1 MKKPMSLVA
10 LYEVKKYYHN
20 GRNIVK
26 AADNV
31 NLQIEKGEF
40 TVLAGPSG
48 SGKTTLLN
56 LIGGLDRP
64 DSGDIWVAGQ
74 NLTQKSQKTLSQI
87 RRGKIGFIFQAY
99 NLVPVLTAEE
109 NAEFVLMLNGVPSKE
124 RKQKVLALLH
134 DMGMEGLEHRK
145 PGEMSGGQQQRIA
158 VARAMVT
165 EPAIIL
171 ADEPTANLDSE
182 SSVNL
187 LNLMRTFNKT
197 KEITFLF
204 SSHDERVIHLA
215 KRVIHLRDGR
225 IESDTQG

>member
-1 MKKPMSLVA
+1 MSLVK
-10 LYEVKKYYHN
+10 LTNVKKYYHN
-20 GRNIVK
+20 DSNMVR
-26 AADNV
+26 AADDV
-31 NLQIEKGEF
+31 SLKIEKGEF

-64 DSGDIWVAGQ
+64 DSGEIWVAGQ
-74 NLTQKSQKTLSQI
+74 KLSEKSQKDLSRI

-109 NAEFVLMLNGVPSKE
+109 NAEFVLMLNGIPPKKRKE
-124 RKQKVLALLH
+124 KVLAILK

-165 EPAIIL
+165 EPDIIL

-187 LNLMRTFNKT
+187 LNLMRTFNET
-197 KEITFLF
+197 KGMTFLF

-215 KRVIHLRDGR
+215 KRVVHLRDGK
-225 IESDTQG
+225 IESDTEKIS

>member
-1 MKKPMSLVA
+1 MPLVE
-10 LYEVKKYYHN
+10 LREVKKYYHN
-20 GRNIVK
+20 GEIPVRAV
-26 AADNV
+26 DGV
-31 NLQIEKGEF
+31 SLQIEQGEF
-40 TVLAGPSG
+40 LVLAGPSG

-64 DSGDIWVAGQ
+64 DSGEVWVDGD
-74 NLTQKSQKTLSQI
+74 NLSQKDQKALSKI
-87 RRGKIGFIFQAY
+87 RRHKIGFIFQAY

-109 NAEFVLMLNGVPSKE
+109 NAEFVLMLNGIPAKE
-124 RKQKVLALLH
+124 RSQRVRALLRE
-134 DMGMEGLEHRK
+134 MGMSGLEYRK

-165 EPAIIL
+165 EPVIIL

-187 LNLMRTFNKT
+187 LNLMRKFN
-197 KEITFLF
+197 EIKGTTFLF

-215 KRVIHLRDGR
+215 RRIIYLRDGK
-225 IESDTQG
+225 IESDRRERP